1 MKTET
6 LNAVIGLSNLIIVAL
21 VPFLSVVVAQRLVR
35 WDARLNRLGDTLI
48 RIRRD
53 AQNFRN
59 AFLARHPQVWGNNSD
74 EVKMN
79 RTRELLDAAV
89 VLDEDCFLLGWI
101 CEKMGDEIGRRVQAL
116 ADFSHILFGKP
127 CLDGIVYKLQ
137 PFDNC
142 QKLLNE
148 QIMDICA
155 HMEPLMV
162 QMQSTPVFPVL
173 GWIWKRRVA
182 PIAGLSRSE

>member
-1 MKTET
+1 MTTET
-6 LNAVIGLSNLIIVAL
+6 LNAVIGLSSLIIAVL
-21 VPFLSVVVAQRLVR
+21 VPFISVVVAQRLVR
-35 WDARLNRLGDTLI
+35 WDVRINRLGDILV

-59 AFLARHPQVWGNNSD
+59 AFLARHPEAWDDNSV

-89 VLDEDCFLLGWI
+89 VLDEDCFLLGLI
-101 CEKMGDEIGRRVQAL
+101 CDKKGNEVGRRVQVL

-127 CLDGIVYKLQ
+127 CLDGKVYKLK

-142 QKLLNE
+142 QKRLNE

-173 GWIWKRRVA
+173 GWIWKRRVVPVA
-182 PIAGLSRSE
+182 ELSRSE